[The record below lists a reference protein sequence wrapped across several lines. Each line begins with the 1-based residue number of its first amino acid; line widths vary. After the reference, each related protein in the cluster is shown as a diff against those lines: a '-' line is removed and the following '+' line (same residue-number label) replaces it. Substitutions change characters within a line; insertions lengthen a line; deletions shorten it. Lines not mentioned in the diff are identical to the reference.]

1 MEEITS
7 LQEENQKL
15 KGELKQA
22 QIRADALQRIITS
35 GKIPM
40 EDNPL
45 VSRLKV
51 EIRDLQEKL
60 KDAEKL
66 TARIR
71 ELEGQ
76 LALLTQ
82 GRNWE
87 KAVDQNILRSHRMS
101 AYALCYAVQDLKVRD
116 ITQKLYE

>member
-1 MEEITS
+1 M
-7 LQEENQKL
+7 
-15 KGELKQA
+15 
-22 QIRADALQRIITS
+22 
-35 GKIPM
+35 
-40 EDNPL
+40 

-87 KAVDQNILRSHRMS
+87 KAVDQNILRSHS
-101 AYALCYAVQDLKVRD
+101 VVPQIK
-116 ITQKLYE
+116 